1 MLTTSGFWR
10 KETEPAKGSREIWL
24 LMEIIL
30 KKLVCPVCH
39 AALDE
44 SDSGVQCWQCN
55 LSFVLNDQGYLEFA
69 LDRSCFETASTT
81 DEHAE
86 LQSSAGARR
95 LDEEFIIPY
104 LLKEPGGRYLDAG
117 CGIGRTVSRLLE
129 LGQDAYGID
138 LPCLSDYWRR
148 FGNDPARFFSC
159 DAGHLPFPDGFFD
172 AVISLGVIEH
182 VGTINGEATL
192 ADDYR
197 EARQAYAAELLRVT
211 RPGGRILIACPNKH
225 FPVDPQHVVRDEYSR
240 DDLGTR
246 LRAAI
251 GDRTGLN
258 IHPVWGRYH
267 LLSYAEVRRFF
278 CDQGGARSFEP
289 LAELYINHMP
299 SSIRKSF
306 LNPYMLAEIIK

>member
-1 MLTTSGFWR
+1 MKIPNL
-10 KETEPAKGSREIWL
+10 EI
-24 LMEIIL
+24 
-30 KKLVCPVCH
+30 LVCPVCH
-39 AALDE
+39 GSLEEAGG
-44 SDSGVQCWQCN
+44 SRSCSRCN
-55 LSFVLNDQGYLEFA
+55 LSFRCNSHGYLEFA
-69 LDRSCFETASTT
+69 LDRSCFDTASTT
-81 DEHAE
+81 DEHAD

-129 LGQDAYGID
+129 QEHDVYGID
-138 LPCLSDYWRR
+138 LPCLSGYWQR
-148 FGNDPARFFSC
+148 FGNDPGRFFSC

-197 EARQAYAAELLRVT
+197 EARRVYAAELLRVT
-211 RPGGRILIACPNKH
+211 RPGGRILVACPNKR
-225 FPVDPQHVVRDEYSR
+225 FPIDPQHDVIDEFSR
-240 DDLGTR
+240 DNLGTR

-258 IHPVWGRYH
+258 IHPTWGRYH
-267 LLSYAEVRRFF
+267 LLSYAEVRQLF
-278 CDQGGARSFEP
+278 CDQAGARSFEP
-289 LAELYINHMP
+289 LPIKGYFGLTIFKSGLFRPFAPLADLYINRMP
-299 SSIRKSF
+299 SFVRKSF
-306 LNPYMLAEIIK
+306 LNPYMLVEIRK

>member
-1 MLTTSGFWR
+1 M
-10 KETEPAKGSREIWL
+10 
-24 LMEIIL
+24 
-30 KKLVCPVCH
+30 KKHKTQILVCPVCRGGLEPDG
-39 AALDE
+39 AGL
-44 SDSGVQCWQCN
+44 SCRNCG
-55 LSFVLNDQGYLEFA
+55 LSFEPNGQGYLEFA

-86 LQSSAGARR
+86 MQSSPGAVRM
-95 LDEEFIIPY
+95 DEEFIIPY
-104 LLKEPGGRYLDAG
+104 LLGEPEGRYLDAG

-129 LGQDAYGID
+129 QGQDAYGID
-138 LPCLSDYWRR
+138 LPCLSEYWRR
-148 FGNDPARFFSC
+148 FGNDPERFFCC

-197 EARQAYAAELLRVT
+197 EARRAYAAELLRVT
-211 RPGGRILIACPNKH
+211 RPGGRILVACPNKR
-225 FPVDPQHVVRDEYSR
+225 FPVDPQHIVKDEYSG
-240 DDLGTR
+240 DGIGTR

-267 LLSYAEVRRFF
+267 LLSYAEVRQHF
-278 CDQGGARSFEP
+278 CDEGGARSFEP
-289 LAELYINHMP
+289 LPVKGYFGLTIFKKGILRPLAPLADLYINRMP
-299 SSIRKSF
+299 AFIRKSF
-306 LNPYMLAEIIK
+306 LNPYMLAEIRK